1 MDWYRR
7 KTWTKD
13 DEEEFFN
20 KLGRARKDGR
30 AQYLLIQAIE
40 LVETEKQE
48 LLKVAEALLNKM
60 LTEFPDDNF
69 SKGKALHT
77 LGDICKS
84 FGDFI
89 QAINYYK
96 QALDFE
102 EIYPNVKTNA
112 YLGYA
117 ELIVKTAKVDEYE
130 SVERILVERIPDLLF
145 PVAKYEAYSV
155 LSIICNYKG
164 RVHEAKKY
172 AALAEQNAR
181 AQTSGLR
188 YHKGL
193 GVVKERDS
201 WLDRQIKKIT
211 GSKIGS

>member
-7 KTWTKD
+7 KTWTKG

-20 KLGRARKDGR
+20 KLGGARKDGR
-30 AQYLLIQAIE
+30 AQYLVIQAIE

-48 LLKVAEALLNKM
+48 LLKVAESLLNKM

-69 SKGKALHT
+69 NKGKALHT

-102 EIYPNVKTNA
+102 EIYPNVETNA
-112 YLGYA
+112 YLDYA
-117 ELIVKTAKVDEYE
+117 ALIVKTGKVDEYD
-130 SVERILVERIPDLLF
+130 SVERILVGRIPDLLF
-145 PVAKYEAYSV
+145 PVEKYEAYSV
-155 LSIICNYKG
+155 LSIISNYKG
-164 RVHEAKKY
+164 RMDEAKKF
-172 AALAEQNAR
+172 AALAEQNAQ
-181 AQTSGLR
+181 AETSGLR

-193 GVVKERDS
+193 GVVKERDG
-201 WLDRQIKKIT
+201 WLDRQIKEIS